1 MKKITISGNAG
12 TGKTTIAKI
21 ISEQLKFEFIS
32 IGNFTREYA
41 KAEFNMDIND
51 FQLKCLQEPELD
63 SIIDIRFSDMCNQKV
78 GIVAD
83 YRLGFYFIKGAFNV
97 LLKVSDDVAFN
108 RINNANRTDEQTDKV
123 SIIKRNH
130 DMKQRF
136 IVKYVIDYTDEKN
149 YDLIICTDNYSPIE
163 VANLIIS
170 KFHQHENAYS
180 DRSRPI

>member
-1 MKKITISGNAG
+1 MKKITLSGNAG
-12 TGKTTIAKI
+12 TGKTTIAKT

-41 KAEFNMDIND
+41 KAKFNMNIND

-63 SIIDIRFSDMCNQKV
+63 NIIDIRFSDLCNQKD

-108 RINNANRTDEQTDKV
+108 RINYANRTDELTDKE
-123 SIIKRNH
+123 SIGKRNH

-136 IVKYVIDYTDEKN
+136 IDKYDIDYTDEKN
-149 YDLIICTDNYSPIE
+149 YSLIINTDNYSPTE
-163 VANLIIS
+163 VSKLIIT
-170 KFHQHENAYS
+170 KFHQYENAYS
-180 DRSRPI
+180 DRSRLI